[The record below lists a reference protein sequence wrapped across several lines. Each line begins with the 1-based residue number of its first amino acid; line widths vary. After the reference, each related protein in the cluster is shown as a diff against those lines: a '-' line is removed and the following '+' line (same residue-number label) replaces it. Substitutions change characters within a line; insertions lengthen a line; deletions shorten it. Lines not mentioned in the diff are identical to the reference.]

1 MSDLKLK
8 DIKEL
13 SQDELKNQLFDLKE
27 NLLKLRG
34 KAQGARPGEIK
45 RTRKT
50 IARVLTVI
58 NLNARAEV
66 ANSIQNKK
74 NLPKDMRPKLT
85 RALRRQLS
93 PSEAQAK
100 TLKASKKAAA
110 FPKRK
115 YALKA

>member
-1 MSDLKLK
+1 
-8 DIKEL
+8 
-13 SQDELKNQLFDLKE
+13 
-27 NLLKLRG
+27 
-34 KAQGARPGEIK
+34 
-45 RTRKT
+45 
-50 IARVLTVI
+50 
-58 NLNARAEV
+58 
-66 ANSIQNKK
+66 
-74 NLPKDMRPKLT
+74 MRPKLT